1 MLVKMG
7 GAKELAERYET
18 PLPKMVSRVTELEAK
33 WKRAVADY
41 RNLERRV
48 NDQQQALVK
57 FANAMLIEKLLAIGD
72 DLERANDHLKDTG
85 LKLII
90 ERFKNIL
97 KSEGVDMIET
107 QDKEFDPQVMECVD
121 MIAGAKNQVVK
132 VTLPGY
138 TLNGKVLRPAKVLV
152 GKGGR

>member
-1 MLVKMG
+1 MKNSI
-7 GAKELAERYET
+7 KQ
-18 PLPKMVSRVTELEAK
+18 VTELEAK

-41 RNLERRV
+41 RNLERRG
-48 NDQQQALVK
+48 NDQQQALGKIAHAV
-57 FANAMLIEKLLAIGD
+57 LIEKLLAIGD